1 MDVKIS
7 YGIDLKKVPDKIRS
21 MLTAFN
27 AEEVDHVIHIATQL
41 LELSDANATIVSGL
55 IDQARLKMAELDR
68 ALNDSQMI
76 LKGYIA
82 TLEADE
88 APMPPTTGV
97 PNAD

>member
-7 YGIDLKKVPDKIRS
+7 YGISLKKVPDKVRS

-41 LELSDANATIVSGL
+41 LELSDANATIANDL
-55 IDQARLKMAELDR
+55 IEQARLKMAELDR

-82 TLEADE
+82 TIEAEE
-88 APMPPTTGV
+88 APTPSTTGV